1 MKSREAVAARRLAH
15 HDWLGEPTVLSSPEL
30 AEVNASHE
38 APYEAPLREGAA
50 SNIPYDIDHA
60 S

>member
-15 HDWLGEPTVLSSPEL
+15 HDWLGEPAVLSSPEL
-30 AEVNASHE
+30 AEVIASH
-38 APYEAPLREGAA
+38 EAPLREGAA